1 MLANQSRAHLGASA
15 RAGRPAAPL
24 AMRLRLTSSSSSS
37 LRSSRS
43 LVARAAKL
51 DEVPLFAS
59 NDSLMSGP
67 SPTTSSAGGAA
78 AGAAAAPKTAAEKIN
93 AVVLNSEVR
102 ERRRCCRR
110 RFRAL
115 PSSSLSKRPLI
126 QPQPPHP
133 DHHHRHHHHKN
144 TQSKQCGM
152 DYAPL
157 RDALLAADFRTAD
170 DETRALLIKLAGPAA
185 VKRGW
190 VYFTEVAPIPQADL
204 ATVDDL
210 WRAASGNKFG
220 FTVQREMFAQAQR
233 RWTKF
238 FQQIGWVQ
246 GENNVYLKWPAE
258 FIYSLDAP
266 KGHLPLTNAL
276 RGTQLFEALL
286 GHPAF
291 QRSSGGVSGGGG
303 GLSLGLGGGGGSS
316 NGSSSNGSSNGS
328 SSSGGGG
335 KGLSIDERARL
346 AGQNT
351 LNF

>member
-1 MLANQSRAHLGASA
+1 
-15 RAGRPAAPL
+15 
-24 AMRLRLTSSSSSS
+24 
-37 LRSSRS
+37 
-43 LVARAAKL
+43 V
-51 DEVPLFAS
+51 
-59 NDSLMSGP
+59 
-67 SPTTSSAGGAA
+67 
-78 AGAAAAPKTAAEKIN
+78 
-93 AVVLNSEVR
+93 
-102 ERRRCCRR
+102 
-110 RFRAL
+110 
-115 PSSSLSKRPLI
+115 
-126 QPQPPHP
+126 
-133 DHHHRHHHHKN
+133 
-144 TQSKQCGM
+144 

-157 RDALLAADFRTAD
+157 RDALLAADFRAAD
-170 DETRALLIKLAGPAA
+170 DETRALLIRLAGPAA
-185 VKRGW
+185 VKRNW
-190 VYFTEVAPIPQADL
+190 VYFTEVAPIPAADL
-204 ATVDDL
+204 RTVDDL

-220 FTVQREMFAQAQR
+220 FTVQREMFSQAQR

-246 GENNVYLKWPAE
+246 GDNNVYLKWPAE

-291 QRSSGGVSGGGG
+291 QRSSGGVSMSSLG
-303 GLSLGLGGGGGSS
+303 GLGGSGGSGGGGGGGSS
-316 NGSSSNGSSNGS
+316 SSNGS